1 MSYSVRIV
9 ADAEEDI
16 LEIYRYVL
24 TADSERRADELL
36 AKLEA
41 ACESLDEAP
50 ERGHVPP
57 ELRRVGVLDYREIH
71 YKPYRIIYQIVGKN
85 VYVHCVLDGRR
96 ELQELLEARLLR

>member
-1 MSYSVRIV
+1 VSYSVRIV